1 MKVYVTTSYVV
12 GGTGLIGGG
21 DPTDVIVAV
30 SKHLRFAQTQAEVD
44 YNFTHN
50 LRFMT
55 ALTPTAEEDVY
66 VMFGYRDWVLVD
78 ETESRRVWRLS
89 VEPDEGEHV
98 VYTITELV
106 AQL

>member
-12 GGTGLIGGG
+12 GGTGLTGGG
-21 DPTDVIVAV
+21 DPADVIVAV

-44 YNFTHN
+44 YNFMHN
-50 LRFMT
+50 QRFMS
-55 ALTPTAEEDVY
+55 APTAAVEEDVY
-66 VMFGYRDWVLVD
+66 VMFGYRDWALVD